1 MKDHQEVPLAMARM
15 MEDYGYSYVCYEED
29 EGLHYMQ
36 KPVTYTPTLTQE
48 QLDGGYSP
56 VSERRYAV
64 VRCNNE
70 DIENGNL
77 QFFLERGFTR

>member
-1 MKDHQEVPLAMARM
+1 MARM
-15 MEDYGYSYVCYEED
+15 MEDYGFHYVCYEED

-36 KPVTYTPTLTQE
+36 KPVIHTPTLTQE
-48 QLDGGYSP
+48 QLDEGCRP

-64 VRCNNE
+64 VRCSNE

-77 QFFLERGFTR
+77 HFFLERGYTR